1 MSLKFYGFL
10 FVVVVVLTIVAD
22 NLYCYFI
29 L

>member
-10 FVVVVVLTIVAD
+10 LVVVVVLTILAD
-22 NLYCYFI
+22 NLYCYCI